1 MMTHDMQ
8 RSPPETY
15 EDLKDR
21 NYTLYIADDKLI
33 VSKYLHHILNKDGM

>member
-15 EDLKDR
+15 EDLKHR
-21 NYTLYIADDKLI
+21 NYTLYIADDKTD
-33 VSKYLHHILNKDGM
+33 VSNMLFQTFNKDGM